1 VLVGWAKGVL
11 VPLLLGAVLMLAGW
25 WLTLLQATDFQ
36 LTSLGDYGTWAWVGL
51 GLIALG
57 AYLPWIQVSARR
69 RRLRREQQPA
79 TATAPAAPTAEG
91 ADPKAGSTEQN

>member
-1 VLVGWAKGVL
+1 VLVGRAKGVL

-25 WLTLLQATDFQ
+25 WLTLLQAMDFQ
-36 LTSLGDYGTWAWVGL
+36 LTSPGGYGPWAWVGL

-79 TATAPAAPTAEG
+79 AATAPAAPTSGA
-91 ADPKAGSTEQN
+91 ADPTAGSAGQS